1 MKLDSPLINLHS
13 PLFDVSL
20 NGNFFFVEVCL
31 FFFVSFI
38 NQVDRY
44 TVFIAESLM
53 NGNCFGLISCERVM
67 CSFNNGHC
75 FFSNFVLNSYC
86 QAINFSA
93 VIN

>member
-20 NGNFFFVEVCL
+20 NGNFFFVKVCL

-53 NGNCFGLISCERVM
+53 NGNCLGLISCERVM

-75 FFSNFVLNSYC
+75 FL
-86 QAINFSA
+86 
-93 VIN
+93 VILSLIVTVKPLTSQQ

>member
-1 MKLDSPLINLHS
+1 MVIFS
-13 PLFDVSL
+13 SL
-20 NGNFFFVEVCL
+20 KFVF

-75 FFSNFVLNSYC
+75 FL
-86 QAINFSA
+86 
-93 VIN
+93 VILSLIVTVKPLTSQQ